1 MFNSE
6 RQYSQLLIILYC
18 IFAIYSIYK
27 SSQFCTIVRFI
38 IFMGK
43 INVNFILICF
53 IRLFINSSVNNF
65 ENIKG
70 IIIFH

>member
-38 IFMGK
+38 IFMVK

-53 IRLFINSSVNNF
+53 IRLFINNSVNIF
-65 ENIKG
+65 GNIKG
-70 IIIFH
+70 IIVFH